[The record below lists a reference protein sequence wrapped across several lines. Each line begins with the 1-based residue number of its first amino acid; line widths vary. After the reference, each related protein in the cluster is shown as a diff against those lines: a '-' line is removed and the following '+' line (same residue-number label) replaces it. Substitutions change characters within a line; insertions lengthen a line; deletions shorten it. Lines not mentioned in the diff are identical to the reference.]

1 MIPFQGLIVNVLAPI
16 TLFVLWQRP
25 ILILWWIILGLFILN
40 RIFVNTL
47 GNSLKKN
54 GMQDKRTKVW
64 GYITELTQYIIIGI
78 SMYGRTKR
86 DGSN

>member
-25 ILILWWIILGLFILN
+25 ILTLWWIILGLFILN

-47 GNSLKKN
+47 RNSLKTN
-54 GMQDKRTKVW
+54 GMQEKGTKVW
-64 GYITELTQYIIIGI
+64 GYITELTQYMIIGI
-78 SMYGRTKR
+78 SIYAVFIK
-86 DGSN
+86 